1 MKLFNVFRVLVLI
14 PVAAILISCVGIFA
28 KAERGT
34 VPDLLSSEWALS
46 YISSMQLNTDYR
58 PTLMLT
64 EDLTASGWT
73 GCNRYSSGVALPA
86 EGDLVFTTIVTTKR
100 ACLNKAMKSEDAY
113 LAALSSVDKWS
124 INRNTLRLMDK
135 DGITLLRFK
144 RFGASP
150 GPNI

>member
-1 MKLFNVFRVLVLI
+1 MKLFNMFRVLVLI

-64 EDLTASGWT
+64 EDLTASGWS
-73 GCNRYSSGVALPA
+73 GCNRYSSGVELPA
-86 EGDLVFTTIVTTKR
+86 EGYIVFTTIVTTKR

-113 LAALSSVDKWS
+113 LAALSSVGKWS
-124 INRNTLRLMDK
+124 INRNVMRLMDK
-135 DGITLLRFK
+135 DGITLLKFK
-144 RFGASP
+144 RFGAYP

>member
-1 MKLFNVFRVLVLI
+1 MKLFRVLVLI

-34 VPDLLSSEWALS
+34 VPDLLSSEWALT

-73 GCNRYSSGVALPA
+73 GCNRYSSGVELPA

-113 LAALSSVDKWS
+113 LAALNSVDKWS

-135 DGITLLRFK
+135 DGNTLLKFR
-144 RFGASP
+144 RFGANP